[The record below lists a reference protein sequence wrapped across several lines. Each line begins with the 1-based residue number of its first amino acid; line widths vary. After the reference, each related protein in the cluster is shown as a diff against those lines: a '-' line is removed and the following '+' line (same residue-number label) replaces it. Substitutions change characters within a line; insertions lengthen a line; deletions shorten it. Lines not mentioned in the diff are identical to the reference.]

1 MEFTISSPLK
11 VEVDTVIPSMDFK
24 EALPGLIASG
34 KKFDCQALQKI
45 TYSQLHLCCIG
56 PAGLAACSPRLVF
69 KEKERRL
76 SRYTSAP
83 PEELAA
89 SERWMKTEG
98 MYGDVMAE
106 VAAKAAPSWDTLKP
120 RQQIVAKLFCLYNHI
135 DDPEGRVVDA
145 VVLLRDVGGSG
156 LNPMLCSECCSKLVN
171 LSRRYLGIQVEEK
184 DRIGIPEFREGLYQV
199 MEAVLDVLPKEEQ
212 LVLVREHIRDY
223 SCTSDCFRSF
233 CS

>member
-11 VEVDTVIPSMDFK
+11 VEVDTVLPSMDFK

-34 KKFDCQALQKI
+34 KRFDRQLLQKI
-45 TYSQLHLCCIG
+45 PYSQLHLCCIG

-76 SRYTSAP
+76 SRYISSA

-106 VAAKAAPSWDTLKP
+106 VTAKSAPSWDTLKP
-120 RQQIVAKLFCLYNHI
+120 RQKVVAKLFCIYNHI
-135 DDPEGRVVDA
+135 DDPEERVVEA
-145 VVLLRDVGGSG
+145 VVLLREMGAD
-156 LNPMLCSECCSKLVN
+156 LNPMLCSKCCSKLVN
-171 LSRRYLGIQVEEK
+171 ITRCYLGIEVEEK
-184 DRIGIPEFREGLYQV
+184 DRISASEFREGLYQV
-199 MEAVLDVLPKEEQ
+199 MEMVLDVLPKEEQ
-212 LVLVREHIRDY
+212 LVLVREHISGY
-223 SCTSDCFRSF
+223 QCTSDCFRSF
-233 CS
+233 CA

>member
-34 KKFDCQALQKI
+34 KKFDRQTLQKI
-45 TYSQLHLCCIG
+45 PYCQLHLCCIG

-76 SRYTSAP
+76 SRYISSA

-98 MYGDVMAE
+98 MYRDVMAE
-106 VAAKAAPSWDTLKP
+106 VAAKSAPSWDTLKP
-120 RQQIVAKLFCLYNHI
+120 RQKVVAKLFCLYNHI
-135 DDPEGRVVDA
+135 DDPEERVVEA
-145 VVLLRDVGGSG
+145 VVLLREAAGDGVD
-156 LNPMLCSECCSKLVN
+156 PMLCSECCSRLVN
-171 LSRRYLGIQVEEK
+171 ITRRYLGIQIEEK
-184 DRIGIPEFREGLYQV
+184 DKIGASEFWEGIYQT
-199 MEAVLDVLPKEEQ
+199 MESVLDVLPKEEQ
-212 LVLVREHIRDY
+212 LVLVRERIRGY
-223 SCTSDCFRSF
+223 SCTSDCFRSCF
-233 CS
+233 

>member
-1 MEFTISSPLK
+1 MEFAISSPLK

-34 KKFDCQALQKI
+34 KKFDRQALQKI

-69 KEKERRL
+69 REKERRL
-76 SRYTSAP
+76 SRYISAA
-83 PEELAA
+83 PEELSA
-89 SERWMKTEG
+89 SEHWMKTEG

-106 VAAKAAPSWDTLKP
+106 VTAKDAPAWDALKP
-120 RQQIVAKLFCLYNHI
+120 RQKVVAKLFCLYNHI
-135 DDPEGRVVDA
+135 DDPEGRVVEA
-145 VVLLRDVGGSG
+145 VVFLREAGDGI
-156 LNPMLCSECCSKLVN
+156 NPMLCSECCSKLVN
-171 LSRRYLGIQVEEK
+171 ISRRYLGIQVEEK
-184 DRIGIPEFREGLYQV
+184 DRISASEFREGVYQV

-212 LVLVREHIRDY
+212 LALVRERIRDY